1 MKTYKGYLIK
11 SSGRGLEKEG
21 GLVFLRDNG
30 TKDMW
35 NNRCCGI
42 DVGGDIQAMP
52 PSIHT

>member
-21 GLVFLRDNG
+21 GLVFLRDNS

-35 NNRCCGI
+35 NNLHRCW
-42 DVGGDIQAMP
+42 GDIQAMP